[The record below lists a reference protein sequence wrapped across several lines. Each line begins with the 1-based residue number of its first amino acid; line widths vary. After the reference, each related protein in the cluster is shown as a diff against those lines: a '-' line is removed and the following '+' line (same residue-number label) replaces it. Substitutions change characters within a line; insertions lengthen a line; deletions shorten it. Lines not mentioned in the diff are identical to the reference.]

1 MPSRKPF
8 LFQWQMEVYVMASVR
23 ARVDT
28 DLLFF
33 DFRYKGV
40 RCREQTSLKN
50 TKPNR
55 TKMQKVLDKIEGD
68 IETGTFVYRNYF
80 PESKLAA
87 KFDDKPVPNVLLP
100 QTSVLSE
107 SFVSGTPL
115 FKDFSEQ
122 WFMEF
127 SIGWRRSYKASVKQI
142 LDSRLL
148 PEFGNREVSSI
159 RREEILVYRSNL
171 AKDPG
176 RQKDSMISPRRING
190 IVLVLKQI
198 LNEAADRYHFTTPTL
213 RIKQLK
219 QPKAQID
226 PFTLEEVY
234 LIINSVRADFKNY
247 FSVRFFTGMR
257 TGEIDGLKWKYIDFE
272 RRLIL
277 VRETYTFGK
286 EDTTKNDASQR
297 DIHMSEPVYQALME
311 QYQATGTKSIFV
323 FCNNEYKPLDVTNVT
338 SRVWYPLLRHLGLE
352 KRNPYQTRHTA
363 ATLWLA
369 SGEAPE
375 WIAKQL
381 GHSST
386 EMLFKVYSRFVP
398 NLTRQDGSAFERLL
412 LQKSVG
418 LSDSTP
424 LKDQALTPSIQSNHA
439 ALETR
444 YE

>member
-1 MPSRKPF
+1 MVVF
-8 LFQWQMEVYVMASVR
+8 AMASIR
-23 ARVDT
+23 ENNGN
-28 DLLFF
+28 LFW

-40 RCREQTSLKN
+40 RCREYTVLPD

-100 QTSVLSE
+100 QTGVLSE
-107 SFVSGTPL
+107 AFVSGTPL

-277 VRETYTFGK
+277 IRETYTFGD
-286 EDTTKNDASQR
+286 EDTTKNDTSQR
-297 DIHMSEPVYQALME
+297 DIHMSEPVYLALME
-311 QYQATGTKSIFV
+311 QYEATGTKSKFV

-338 SRVWYPLLRHLGLE
+338 SRVWYPLLRYLGLE

-381 GHSST
+381 GHAST

-412 LQKSVG
+412 LQKSAG
-418 LSDSTP
+418 LSDSNP